1 MRQVKPV
8 YALMHTND
16 LIRECQHWST
26 RRLGFSIT
34 SMRALYRNQIW
45 SNFIEVAES
54 TLFEQEDILRA
65 ELAKRKDIE
74 IN

>member
-1 MRQVKPV
+1 
-8 YALMHTND
+8 MHTND
-16 LIRECQHWST
+16 LIRECPHWSSK
-26 RRLGFSIT
+26 RLAFGIT
-34 SMRALYRNQIW
+34 GMRALYRNQIW
-45 SNFIEVAES
+45 SNFIEVSEA